1 MTNPELF
8 DIVELQVNLPEANRV
23 IGDRGTIV
31 ECYTDEDFEVE
42 FVTKAGETLALCT
55 LSRQQFVV
63 VWQSAT
69 QQWLPVRE
77 DYSQIKDKLFEGE
90 TVDSL
95 YDKIKAQEQP

>member
-1 MTNPELF
+1 MTKPELF
-8 DIVELQVNLPEANRV
+8 DIVELRVNLSEANRV

-42 FVTKAGETLALCT
+42 FATKSGETISLCT
-55 LSRQQFVV
+55 LPRQQFVV

-69 QQWLPVRE
+69 QQWLPIRE
-77 DYSQIKDKLFEGE
+77 DYDQLKGKLFEGK
-90 TVDSL
+90 TVDRL